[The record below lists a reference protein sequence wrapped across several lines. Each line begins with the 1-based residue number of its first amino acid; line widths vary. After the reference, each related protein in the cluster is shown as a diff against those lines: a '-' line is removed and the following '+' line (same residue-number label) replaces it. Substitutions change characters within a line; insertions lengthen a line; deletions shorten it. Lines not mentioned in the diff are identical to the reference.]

1 MTPEQKAR
9 VSIDALLQQAGWHV
23 CNVSDANIHA
33 ATGVAIREFPLNT
46 GFGFADYLLYV
57 NGKACGVI
65 EAKKQGA
72 TLTGVE
78 LQSSRYA
85 QGLPNS
91 LPAWA
96 HPLPFVWEST
106 GVETHFTNGLDPE
119 PRARAV
125 FAFFRPE
132 LLVQWLAYVPSAA
145 NGNTAQETPGTFLAR
160 MQHMPKLVTEWG
172 SGGAHYQLWPA
183 QISAI
188 TNLEKSLAAN
198 KPKALIQM
206 ATGSGKTFTS
216 IGFIYRLIKFGGAR
230 RVLFLVDRGNLARQ
244 TKKEFDA
251 YASPYNNYKFGEEY
265 IVQHLQG
272 NQLDTSARVVICTI
286 QRMFSMLKG
295 RELADEADEEST
307 EKIETLFKDPDP
319 IRPRLESHYAQ
330 KDFWT
335 RAIGFTTTTAGQLNK
350 AHVQFLESR
359 LIALA
364 RAAKRMPL
372 DNANQPAE
380 PSLSEADRADMEVFL
395 GHMLGMLPVLGV
407 HAFEQAPKAPAA
419 KASPVLTCKGKG
431 VQATGYEAS
440 QGFVVRAGSQAVLDT
455 VPSMAL
461 HVRGMYDLRQ
471 ELIGNGVLGLQGG
484 LYQFTQDYSFSS
496 PSTAAA
502 VVLGRSANGRI
513 EWKAADGRTLK
524 ELQEAEAAQ

>member
-1 MTPEQKAR
+1 MTSPFSLRIFVADGDPDGLRIVDKSNWIGKALVFPR
-9 VSIDALLQQAGWHV
+9 ALLPQV
-23 CNVSDANIHA
+23 
-33 ATGVAIREFPLNT
+33 
-46 GFGFADYLLYV
+46 
-57 NGKACGVI
+57 KA
-65 EAKKQGA
+65 
-72 TLTGVE
+72 
-78 LQSSRYA
+78 
-85 QGLPNS
+85 
-91 LPAWA
+91 
-96 HPLPFVWEST
+96 
-106 GVETHFTNGLDPE
+106 
-119 PRARAV
+119 
-125 FAFFRPE
+125 RPE
-132 LLVQWLAYVPSAA
+132 LAQTGLYLLLGPRPDGEGDMLYV
-145 NGNTAQETPGTFLAR
+145 
-160 MQHMPKLVTEWG
+160 
-172 SGGAHYQLWPA
+172 
-183 QISAI
+183 
-188 TNLEKSLAAN
+188 
-198 KPKALIQM
+198 
-206 ATGSGKTFTS
+206 
-216 IGFIYRLIKFGGAR
+216 
-230 RVLFLVDRGNLARQ
+230 
-244 TKKEFDA
+244 
-251 YASPYNNYKFGEEY
+251 GE
-265 IVQHLQG
+265 G
-272 NQLDTSARVVICTI
+272 
-286 QRMFSMLKG
+286 
-295 RELADEADEEST
+295 
-307 EKIETLFKDPDP
+307 DP

-419 KASPVLTCKGKG
+419 KAGPVLTCKGKG

-440 QGFVVRAGSQAVLDT
+440 QGFVVRAGSQAVADT

-461 HVRGMYDLRQ
+461 HVRGMCDLRQ

-502 VVLGRSANGRI
+502 AVLGRSANGRI